1 MSAHDEVRDAQRSA
15 WAGLS
20 AGWAR
25 WDDVIMD
32 QLGPVTTT
40 MIERLGID
48 VDQHHLDVASGTG
61 EPGLAI
67 AEIAT
72 DGRVVLTD
80 LAPEMLEI
88 ARRRAGARGIANV
101 EAHVCSADDLPFD
114 DATFDSVSIRFGYM
128 FLPDLAAATSELV
141 RVLRPGGRLCA
152 SVWIRPED
160 NPWTSIVMNAIAAEH
175 PLPTPDPEAPSM
187 FRCAEPGRMRR
198 LFSSAGL
205 HAVEEADVGVQLVTS
220 STLEY
225 WQMIGEHLSL
235 AAAALARV
243 DDAARER
250 IGRAVMQGAA
260 EYEAD
265 GVVGIPGLARCT
277 WGTR

>member
-1 MSAHDEVRDAQRSA
+1 
-15 WAGLS
+15 
-20 AGWAR
+20 
-25 WDDVIMD
+25 MD

-48 VDQHHLDVASGTG
+48 VDQHHLRRRVRHRQTA
-61 EPGLAI
+61 GLAI

-141 RVLRPGGRLCA
+141 RVLDPGARLCA

-198 LFSSAGL
+198 LFSDDAGL
-205 HAVEEADVGVQLVTS
+205 HAVEEADVGVQLVTT

-265 GVVGIPGLARCT
+265 
-277 WGTR
+277 